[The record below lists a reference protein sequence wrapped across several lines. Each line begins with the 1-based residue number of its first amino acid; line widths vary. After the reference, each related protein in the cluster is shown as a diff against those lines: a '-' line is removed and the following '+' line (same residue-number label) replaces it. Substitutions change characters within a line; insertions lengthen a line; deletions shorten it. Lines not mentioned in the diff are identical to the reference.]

1 MTASNAFLNGFL
13 GGMGAMNTMID
24 SKARREHVQW
34 QKGLIEEDRALA
46 EQERNR
52 EQNLRSLNAS
62 YHAYQKLN
70 SAGKKSVG
78 DALIKS
84 INQVPGMA
92 QVMDNNNPT
101 EYSELGDIRFVKN
114 DAGES
119 FVVPVV
125 NVYDTKTKKLLRTG
139 DYSQNRENGGPSMG
153 MSMQAFNEFM
163 SSQAGSGPARALEA
177 EILRQGG
184 TLPEAKTVYGEKY
197 LYNGHILQDE
207 STGKTRSLGK
217 VDVDGSGSGSG
228 SGSGLGAEEGW
239 KSRGTRI
246 IPHPDYPDDPSKE
259 LEVYDFHR
267 VLPNGETEIREI
279 VNYGNGRTEVDQYFA
294 KTTKDSTLSDDGDL
308 DNIIPDPD
316 LSKDTKPELGKKTKP
331 ETKPELGKK
340 TKPEIKPNSKPAKPD
355 GKAQP
360 YGVNNYYQLTKQQ
373 KDLAKQRNAEAFSR
387 FNERRKRNSA
397 YMENFRMGVD
407 F

>member
-1 MTASNAFLNGFL
+1 MAASNAFLNGFL

-34 QKGLIEEDRALA
+34 QKGLVEEDRALA
-46 EQERNR
+46 EQERQR

-62 YHAYQKLN
+62 YHAYQNLN
-70 SAGKKSVG
+70 ATGKKAVG

-125 NVYDTKTKKLLRTG
+125 NVYDAKTKKLLRTG

-184 TLPEAKTVYGEKY
+184 TLPEAKTTYGDKY
-197 LYNGHILQDE
+197 LYNGHILQDD

-217 VDVDGSGSGSG
+217 VGNDSSGSGSG
-228 SGSGLGAEEGW
+228 LGFGLGAEEGW
-239 KSRGTRI
+239 KSRGTRT
-246 IPHPDYPDDPSKE
+246 IPHPEHPDDPSME

-267 VLPNGETEIREI
+267 ILPNGETEVREI
-279 VNYGNGRTEVDQYFA
+279 VNYGGGRTEVDQYFA
-294 KTTKDSTLSDDGDL
+294 KTTHDSTLSDDNSL
-308 DNIIPDPD
+308 DTVISDPD
-316 LSKDTKPELGKKTKP
+316 ADSKQAKDINSKDESKPQK
-331 ETKPELGKK
+331 ETKP
-340 TKPEIKPNSKPAKPD
+340 KPKNVNPS
-355 GKAQP
+355 GTSQP

-387 FNERRKRNSA
+387 FNERRKRNAA

>member
-62 YHAYQKLN
+62 YHAYQNLN
-70 SAGKKSVG
+70 STGKKAVG

-84 INQVPGMA
+84 INHVPGMA

-246 IPHPDYPDDPSKE
+246 IPNPDYPDDPSKE

-294 KTTKDSTLSDDGDL
+294 KTTKNTEMQGDTSL
-308 DNIIPDPD
+308 DTVIPDPD
-316 LSKDTKPELGKKTKP
+316 ADSKQAKDINSKDESKPQKEEKTQK
-331 ETKPELGKK
+331 ETKP
-340 TKPEIKPNSKPAKPD
+340 KPKNVNPS
-355 GKAQP
+355 GTSQP

>member
-62 YHAYQKLN
+62 YHAYQNLN
-70 SAGKKSVG
+70 STGKKAVG

-84 INQVPGMA
+84 INHVPGMA

-294 KTTKDSTLSDDGDL
+294 KTTKNTEMQGDTSL
-308 DNIIPDPD
+308 DTVIPDPD
-316 LSKDTKPELGKKTKP
+316 ADSKQAKDINSKDESKPQKEEKTQK
-331 ETKPELGKK
+331 ETKP
-340 TKPEIKPNSKPAKPD
+340 KPKNVNPS
-355 GKAQP
+355 GTSQP

>member
-62 YHAYQKLN
+62 YHAYQNLN
-70 SAGKKSVG
+70 STGKKAVG

-246 IPHPDYPDDPSKE
+246 IPNPDYPDDPSKE

-267 VLPNGETEIREI
+267 ILPNGQTEVREI
-279 VNYGNGRTEVDQYFA
+279 VNYGGGRTEVDQYFA
-294 KTTKDSTLSDDGDL
+294 KTTHDSTLSDDNSL
-308 DNIIPDPD
+308 DTVISDPD
-316 LSKDTKPELGKKTKP
+316 ADSKQAKDINSKDESKPQKEEKP
-331 ETKPELGKK
+331 QKETKP
-340 TKPEIKPNSKPAKPD
+340 KPKNVNPS
-355 GKAQP
+355 GTSQP

-387 FNERRKRNSA
+387 FNERRKRNAA